1 MTVGKEIIKDFK
13 GFIIG
18 WVETDSNGNKTV
30 KDFKG
35 FILGYYDKQA
45 DQTKDFR
52 GFILGKGDF
61 CISLIY
67 KSMLPQ

>member
-45 DQTKDFR
+45 D
-52 GFILGKGDF
+52 
-61 CISLIY
+61 
-67 KSMLPQ
+67 